1 MKELY
6 RIVNYILSL
15 VGAFCIVPLW
25 LSYENEGVPLWCAIL
40 VQTTIIVKLIVGY
53 FQVTDRL

>member
-15 VGAFCIVPLW
+15 LGAFCIVPLW
-25 LSYENEGVPLWCAIL
+25 LSYENNDLPLWFVIL

-53 FQVTDRL
+53 FQVTDRF